1 MTIGILGR
9 RYGGALLN
17 LAKESGRLDKVRSDV
32 RELAAMWHDNRELQS
47 IFENPNVP
55 ATSRRQVLRDIAAQS
70 GMDPL
75 LRDTLL
81 LVSDRGR
88 MNQLDGIIESF
99 EAMAEAGAGHVQ
111 AEVTTASELPEAYFN
126 ELQKTLERVT
136 GKQVSIKKRVDPTL
150 LGGVVTRIGDQ
161 VFDGSLSH
169 RLSELKHE
177 LSR

>member
-9 RYGGALLN
+9 RYAGALLN
-17 LAKESGRLDKVRSDV
+17 LAKESGQLDKVRSDLRDV
-32 RELAAMWHDNRELQS
+32 AGMWRDNRELRS
-47 IFENPNVP
+47 IFENPSVT
-55 ATSRRQVLRDIAAQS
+55 ATARRDVLRDIAAQS
-70 GMDPL
+70 GMSPL
-75 LRDTLL
+75 LRNTLL

-88 MNQLDGIIESF
+88 MNQIDDIIDSF
-99 EAMAEAGAGHVQ
+99 EALAEASVGHVQ
-111 AEVTTASELPEAYFN
+111 AEVVTASELPDAYFT

-136 GKQVSIKKRVDPTL
+136 GKQVAIKKRVDPTL

-169 RLSELKHE
+169 RLSELKHD